1 MTTALLASTTAIQP
15 LAWLQQA
22 LHSALKSAPRRS
34 VRAISQEV
42 RQLRKGETLV
52 VEGTGGQGV
61 VCLDGALWITH
72 EHTQRDPIAGRG
84 DRQTAVG
91 CSRMLVHA
99 LADSRL
105 CLPSSLP
112 L

>member
-1 MTTALLASTTAIQP
+1 MTTALFASITAIQP

-22 LHSALKSAPRRS
+22 LNPALRPAPRHS

-42 RQLRKGETLV
+42 RELRKGETLV
-52 VEGTGGQGV
+52 VDQACGQGV

-72 EHTQRDPIAGRG
+72 DHTQRDHIVERGGRH
-84 DRQTAVG
+84 TATRG
-91 CSRMLVHA
+91 SRMLVHA

-105 CLPSSLP
+105 CLPSP
-112 L
+112 MAQ